1 MTDRASEQKLSFLH
15 GMTADTII
23 DELARAQARAA
34 MYPDDPACAVNPQ
47 LLDKAMKL
55 LSMTGVTA
63 PLAVPK
69 AENVKAKLADLMNGD
84 VDLDAEALSGNR
96 HH

>member
-1 MTDRASEQKLSFLH
+1 MTKRASEDTLSKLH
-15 GMTADTII
+15 GMTAEAII

-34 MYPDDPACAVNPQ
+34 MYPDDPACAVSPQ

-55 LSMTGVTA
+55 LSITGITA
-63 PLAVPK
+63 PLAVK
-69 AENVKAKLADLMNGD
+69 QAEDVKSKVAALYEQD

>member
-1 MTDRASEQKLSFLH
+1 MSKRATEERLSFLH
-15 GMTADTII
+15 GMTADAII
-23 DELARAQARAA
+23 DELTRAQARAA

-55 LSMTGVTA
+55 LSITGITA

-69 AENVKAKLADLMNGD
+69 AENVKAKLAALMDGD
-84 VDLDAEALSGNR
+84 VDLDAEAMSGDR